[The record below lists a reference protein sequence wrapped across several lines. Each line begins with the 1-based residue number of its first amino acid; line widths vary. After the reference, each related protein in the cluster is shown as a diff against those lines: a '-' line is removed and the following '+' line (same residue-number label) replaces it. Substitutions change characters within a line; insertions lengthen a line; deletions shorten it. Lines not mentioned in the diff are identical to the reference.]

1 MNQKTPNAQDR
12 RPTIGLLVTLVE
24 GANGAAL
31 WAGVVD
37 AARDHDVNLICFPG
51 RELRDQ
57 REIYGQCNIIFELPS
72 AESVDGLII
81 WVSGIGIY
89 VTQQDMQDFCR
100 HYNLPVV
107 TVGAEMEGFPS
118 VLLDSY
124 TPLREAV
131 MHLIES
137 HGRRHLAFLRGPR
150 GHREAEQRYRAY
162 ADALKTCNVPL
173 DPNLVVGPIAW
184 DQGAKAVQILLDQ
197 RKLRPSVDFD
207 AIVGSS
213 DLMAL
218 NALEVLQE
226 RGIHVPN
233 DTALVGFDNRVSGR
247 FATPPLTTASNGFY
261 ERGRRAVEML
271 LALLQGED
279 VPKKVT
285 VPGQLILRQSC
296 GCLEETV
303 VQASALLKPTKAAAH
318 TAKEPLQTILA
329 AQRDEILTTMSQAVG
344 NIESAAEQTARLW
357 DAFIAEM
364 DRVQKNPSGAF
375 IAELEAVLRQEAMTR
390 DGDVTAWH
398 AALSALRRQVL
409 PYLVGNEAARLRA
422 EDLWQQARTLIGKER
437 EHKLGFLVTQ
447 EEQRSQEFLQVGQ
460 TLATTSNVEDLTEA
474 LMEELAH
481 LEIPRGYLVL
491 YEDPQVYSYPKPA
504 PEQSRLVLAYT
515 DKDGQIELNAG
526 GIRFPTH
533 QLLPEDVLPQDTRYS
548 LIAKPI
554 FFQKNQWGFALFET
568 NKSDTAAG
576 RRNIYEALCGEISSA
591 MHGISLIEQVE
602 NRLFLIQTAVEV
614 SRVASAILDTRELIY
629 RVVELVRER
638 FDLYYVGLFLVEAE
652 DEAEGSGKW
661 AYLQAGTGQ
670 AGRKMTKQRYRLEVG
685 GESMIGQCIATG
697 QPRVALDVGQEA
709 ARFSNPLLPE
719 TRSELALPLI
729 SRSEAIGAMTIQSSQ
744 ESAFTEEAVATFQ
757 LMAGLLANTIENT
770 RLFNQSQEALKEIE
784 SFQRLYVRDAW
795 SRHISKNEP

>member
-1 MNQKTPNAQDR
+1 MNPKTPNAQDR

-24 GANGAAL
+24 DANGAAL
-31 WAGVVD
+31 WTGVVD
-37 AARDHDVNLICFPG
+37 AARDRDVNLICFPG
-51 RELRDQ
+51 RELRNQ

-81 WVSGIGIY
+81 WASSIGMY
-89 VTQQDMQDFCR
+89 VTQQEMQDFCR
-100 HYNLPVV
+100 HYNLPAV
-107 TVGAEMEGFPS
+107 TVGAEVEGFPS

-124 TPLREAV
+124 TPLRETI

-137 HGRRHLAFLRGPR
+137 HGRRYLAFLRGPR
-150 GHREAEQRYRAY
+150 GHREAEQRYQAY
-162 ADALKTCNVPL
+162 ADALKACNLPL

-226 RGIHVPN
+226 RGIRVPN
-233 DTALVGFDNRVSGR
+233 DAALVGFDNRVSGR
-247 FATPPLTTASNGFY
+247 FATPPLTTASNEFH

-271 LALLQGED
+271 LALLRGKD
-279 VPKKVT
+279 VPEKVT

-296 GCLEETV
+296 GCLEEAV
-303 VQASALLKPTKAAAH
+303 VQASALLDPKKTAAH
-318 TAKEPLQTILA
+318 TSKEPFQTTLAARREEILA
-329 AQRDEILTTMSQAVG
+329 TMSQAMG
-344 NIESAAEQTARLW
+344 NIEGAAEQTARLW

-364 DRVQKNPSGAF
+364 GQVQKNPSGTF
-375 IAELEAVLRQEAMTR
+375 IAELEAVLRQGTMTR

-398 AALSALRRQVL
+398 AALSALRCQVL

-422 EDLWQQARTLIGKER
+422 EDLWQQARTLIGKAGER
-437 EHKLGFLVTQ
+437 KLGFLVTQ

-460 TLATTSNVEDLTEA
+460 TLATTSNVENLTET
-474 LMEELAH
+474 LTEELAH
-481 LEIPRGYLVL
+481 LEIPRGYLAL
-491 YEDPQVYSYPKPA
+491 YEDPQMYSYPKPA
-504 PEQSRLVLAYT
+504 PEQSRLVLAYN
-515 DKDGQIELNAG
+515 DKDGQIELEAG
-526 GIRFPTH
+526 GVRFPTH

-568 NKSDTAAG
+568 NESDTAVG

-591 MHGISLIEQVE
+591 MHGVSLIEQVE
-602 NRLFLIQTAVEV
+602 SRLFLIQTAVEV

-652 DEAEGSGKW
+652 DETEGSGKW

-670 AGRKMTKQRYRLEVG
+670 AGRKMTKQRHRLKVG

-709 ARFSNPLLPE
+709 AHFSNPLLPE
-719 TRSELALPLI
+719 TRSELALPLV
-729 SRSEAIGAMTIQSSQ
+729 SRGEAIGALTIQSSK
-744 ESAFTEEAVATFQ
+744 EAAFTEEAVATFQ

-770 RLFNQSQEALKEIE
+770 RLFNQSQEALKEVE